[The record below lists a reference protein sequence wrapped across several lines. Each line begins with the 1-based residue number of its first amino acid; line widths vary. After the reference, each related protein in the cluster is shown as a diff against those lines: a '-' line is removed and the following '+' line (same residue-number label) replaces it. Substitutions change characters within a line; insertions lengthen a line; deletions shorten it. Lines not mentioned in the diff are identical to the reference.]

1 MENGETREAE
11 FPDGGV
17 MAHGV
22 WTHRVENIGDNDIHA
37 VIFETK
43 LIRSD
48 SNHRL
53 AGPTLGGRRIGLP
66 AFSAGVT
73 DAKLARTTRMPSMK
87 RLLRTTFLLPAI
99 LVFVLAACAG
109 AEPQA
114 RTIDITIDGPDVQP
128 AAIEVN
134 QNDTITLNLTSE
146 HPILFHLHGYDIARQ
161 INPGETAVLEFEAD
175 ATGRFTLGLH
185 GELPKMDDMS
195 EIDDMSEGDHEDE
208 AHAADDGTVHEI
220 DGWLQVQPR

>member
-1 MENGETREAE
+1 M
-11 FPDGGV
+11 
-17 MAHGV
+17 
-22 WTHRVENIGDNDIHA
+22 
-37 VIFETK
+37 
-43 LIRSD
+43 
-48 SNHRL
+48 
-53 AGPTLGGRRIGLP
+53 P
-66 AFSAGVT
+66 A
-73 DAKLARTTRMPSMK
+73 KK

-114 RTIDITIDGPDVQP
+114 RTIDITIDGLDVQP

-134 QNDTITLNLTSE
+134 QNDTLTLNLTSE

-195 EIDDMSEGDHEDE
+195 EGDHEDE